1 MRFMYKRDIDEDLQ
15 ADLEIV
21 QDTLNSGYFILID
34 LLFWAF
40 FLTIFTTTAHHSIKL
55 ALIFF
60 ISYYISGVGLFL
72 LLRSWFKD

>member
-1 MRFMYKRDIDEDLQ
+1 MRFMYKRAADEDLQ
-15 ADLEIV
+15 ADLKIV

-55 ALIFF
+55 AIIFF
-60 ISYYISGVGLFL
+60 TSYYISGVGLFL
-72 LLRSWFKD
+72 LLRSWFKN